1 MLKNKKI
8 VFLTLVAISLAIFSC
23 DKDKKYDV
31 TKAVLAFSKQ
41 DLLRIDKNLDNFPI
55 ILPPQELVK
64 NWPSS
69 SLQSNDNFQN
79 IAKTFAINKNGEI
92 EFKKSTKYWS
102 FYRGSFDKKF
112 IFSPV
117 IFNDKSY
124 NLDSTGVLRAFD
136 LKEEKL
142 IFKKRIFPRQLTK
155 NYQTPKITYFNDM
168 IFAIAGVNK
177 IACVNA
183 QNGKII
189 WQKNIS
195 SIPVSSPLADK
206 DKIYVI
212 TNDNKVYALSQ
223 ADGSLQWVQSGV
235 FRPTAIFGSAE
246 LVIKDNIILAS
257 YSSGEIYAL
266 NKDSGNVIW
275 SNRLNISKAT
285 DSDFYLND
293 IDSTPVVVNDIVYT
307 VGNGGLMMAIN
318 IFDGNYL
325 WKREI
330 ASIADFWVSGN
341 YIFVI
346 NNDNRLL
353 AIHKDDGK
361 IKWITNLPHYK
372 NPKKVITK
380 YIYNG
385 LVVAGDKIIISS
397 LDGDITI
404 VSPINGK
411 ILKKI
416 NIAKKLHHSPII
428 VGDKMYFY
436 VMDKLLTR
444 LIEIQ

>member
-1 MLKNKKI
+1 MLKNKKL
-8 VFLTLVAISLAIFSC
+8 VFLVLITISSAIFSC
-23 DKDKKYDV
+23 DKDKKYDT

-41 DLLRIDKNLDNFPI
+41 DLLRLDKGLNNFPI

-69 SLQSNDNFQN
+69 SLQNNGNFQN
-79 IAKTFAINKNGEI
+79 IAKTFTINKNGEI

-112 IFSPV
+112 IFTPI

-124 NLDSTGVLRAFD
+124 NLDGAGVLRAFD
-136 LKEEKL
+136 LKDEKL

-177 IACVNA
+177 IICASA
-183 QNGKII
+183 KNGEII

-195 SIPVSSPLADK
+195 SIPISSPLVNK

-246 LVIKDNIILAS
+246 LVIENNIILAS

-266 NKDSGNVIW
+266 NKDSGAVIW
-275 SNRLNISKAT
+275 SNRLNVSKAT

-293 IDSTPVVVNDIVYT
+293 IDSTPVVNNGIVYAI
-307 VGNGGLMMAIN
+307 GNGGLMMAIN
-318 IFDGNYL
+318 ILDGNYI

-330 ASIADFWVSGN
+330 ASIANFWVSGN

-353 AIHKDDGK
+353 AINKTNGK

-385 LVVAGDKIIISS
+385 LVIAGNKIVISS

-416 NIAKKLHHSPII
+416 NIAKKLHHSPVI

-436 VMDKLLTR
+436 VMDKLLTS
-444 LIEIQ
+444 LVEVQ